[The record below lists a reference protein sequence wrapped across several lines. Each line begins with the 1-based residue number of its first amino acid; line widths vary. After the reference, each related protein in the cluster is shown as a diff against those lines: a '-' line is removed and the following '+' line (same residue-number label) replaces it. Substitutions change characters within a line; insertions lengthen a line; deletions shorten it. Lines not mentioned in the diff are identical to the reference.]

1 MSFRNCF
8 MEFVLFQIFVYDN
21 KNQYS
26 FVDTFMCQYEDSSSQ
41 LLTSWFNFHLDIF
54 YEITTYKYLLLF
66 VYTF

>member
-26 FVDTFMCQYEDSSSQ
+26 LVDTFMCQYEESSQ

-54 YEITTYKYLLLF
+54 YEITTHNYLLLF
-66 VYTF
+66 VFTF